1 MWRGKKE
8 PYPMPKCLHQIVCA
22 HAQMPK
28 LHNLWFVWVMV
39 FEKSVLV
46 DISRQIFDDIIKISL
61 VLLASTIFWSQ

>member
-1 MWRGKKE
+1 
-8 PYPMPKCLHQIVCA
+8 
-22 HAQMPK
+22 
-28 LHNLWFVWVMV
+28 MV